1 MRPNGLRKYYFE
13 KKIKENQFCS
23 DKKINRLSV
32 KQITQSDIKKSA
44 FNDHKSS
51 KNNKLN
57 FNGQIN
63 ELNIKKNLFSN
74 TNEKENYCPNENTN
88 ESKISKDTQENT
100 LKNDDNS
107 NNNNSKSIYL
117 NNNKR
122 LSRYERL
129 KLRLSMPIYTD
140 NNYYSNNVE
149 IKKENNNIN
158 INKNN
163 ILNDTSITFESEI
176 DDLINSTTSKIE
188 NEKEQKSKNNSEFQ
202 KYLQKVKTEKL
213 TKNNLTK
220 GSLAIIQMEISHAKD
235 AIQHKKYISYI
246 NKNNIKNKNICFRL
260 GKNNMCV
267 CGHGFSRHNL
277 FLCGGEF
284 KSNCKKCEC
293 EKYKYIPVFPEE
305 TNEYTKAYLLDFK
318 YDDWKAGC
326 KCGHNW
332 TKHNFIEEG
341 KCEECK
347 CECFESNFTCGV
359 CGEAWENH
367 IILIQTRE
375 QRERNGESIE
385 SDYEPFTQEQ
395 IEKLLK
401 D

>member
-1 MRPNGLRKYYFE
+1 MRFNGLRKYYFE

-107 NNNNSKSIYL
+107 NNNDSKNIYL

-163 ILNDTSITFESEI
+163 I
-176 DDLINSTTSKIE
+176 
-188 NEKEQKSKNNSEFQ
+188 Q
-202 KYLQKVKTEKL
+202 
-213 TKNNLTK
+213 
-220 GSLAIIQMEISHAKD
+220 
-235 AIQHKKYISYI
+235 
-246 NKNNIKNKNICFRL
+246 
-260 GKNNMCV
+260 
-267 CGHGFSRHNL
+267 
-277 FLCGGEF
+277 
-284 KSNCKKCEC
+284 
-293 EKYKYIPVFPEE
+293 
-305 TNEYTKAYLLDFK
+305 
-318 YDDWKAGC
+318 
-326 KCGHNW
+326 
-332 TKHNFIEEG
+332 
-341 KCEECK
+341 
-347 CECFESNFTCGV
+347 
-359 CGEAWENH
+359 
-367 IILIQTRE
+367 
-375 QRERNGESIE
+375 
-385 SDYEPFTQEQ
+385 
-395 IEKLLK
+395 
-401 D
+401 